1 MKKIL
6 YEMKKILYLVSVGT
20 VFVGQPCAG
29 QEVSLV
35 VDITDRAVMNDI
47 SGHFKSH
54 SKLQDGL
61 TIKADQK
68 RDLTVYSGPLV
79 YMYSANQPD
88 TDRLNAI
95 LESLKIRNDRAT
107 VMFFFESADRYDWV
121 SQIDKPDNLKLT
133 ISVRSFDAEN
143 VAHAYSDMNLSY
155 NGSGLRYDYGRAAEA
170 ALAQIDTTRQKLAD
184 YALKAWSPDVA
195 ALSIFDP
202 IGIISG
208 APNELRRQFLDTA
221 RARVGLTTLAPP
233 DNGAVHIWS
242 TFGKMTTDD
251 MIAVGRAIAGAEC
264 ERDWKW
270 HGMTKAGMSFQAL
283 GQ

>member
-1 MKKIL
+1 
-6 YEMKKILYLVSVGT
+6 MKKILYLVSVGT

-35 VDITDRAVMNDI
+35 VDITDRAVMSDI

-54 SKLQDGL
+54 PKLQDGL
-61 TIKADQK
+61 TIKADQNG
-68 RDLTVYSGPLV
+68 DLTVYSGPLV
-79 YMYSANQPD
+79 YMYSADQPD

-95 LESLKIRNDRAT
+95 IESLRIRNDPAPAT
-107 VMFFFESADRYDWV
+107 VMFFFESAYRYDWV
-121 SQIDKPDNLKLT
+121 PQIDKPDNVKLT

-155 NGSGLRYDYGRAAEA
+155 DGAGLRYDYGSAAEA
-170 ALAQIDTTRQKLAD
+170 ALAQIDPARQKLAD
-184 YALKAWSPDVA
+184 YAYDLKAWSPDVA

-208 APNELRRQFLDTA
+208 APNELRGQFLDTA
-221 RARVGLTTLAPP
+221 RARAGLTTLAPP
-233 DNGAVHIWS
+233 DNGTVHIWP
-242 TFGKMTTDD
+242 TFDNVTTDD
-251 MIAVGRAIAGAEC
+251 MIAVGRAIAGDAC
-264 ERDWKW
+264 RKDWKW
-270 HGMTKAGMSFQAL
+270 RGMTEAGMSFQSL